1 METMNTGRWLIVL
14 GVAGTI
20 GIVVLISFLFWPKVG
35 ITSTKSV
42 LAGQSLNVY
51 FTNPVRENLDASK
64 FHIKKGNKKTPA
76 KLSYGNKN
84 TSLLVG
90 GLQPGDYTLHI
101 PSKSFGI
108 WKRAEEQV
116 LSFTVLESVQP
127 VTSIKEIENFFER
140 VEPQGRSEIMEKSSS
155 EDKASTSGVADHSQ
169 TNQQVAGV
177 DEADTVKTDGDFL
190 YDVLNGEG
198 LMITD
203 VRNSNEMVRASKVAF
218 SDEFYANQLYIEQD
232 KVVLIGGRNLDAP
245 TSNMD
250 SNRTGDRMMPTQQ
263 MSVIRVYDVTDRTNP
278 KLIRETGA
286 EGYVIGT
293 RKIGQFVYM
302 ITNNQPFLWYDH
314 QISVEDQL
322 IPKVYDSAAA
332 QKVQPLALDK
342 ISILPGAME
351 PSYSVITTLDIESG
365 EEGGV
370 NTKAYLG
377 SGEQLYMSPNHL
389 YLTSTNYQ
397 NNQQSTSEVFKFSLD
412 KTQVHF
418 LQTAQLKGTILN
430 QFSMDEHNGYF
441 RTVTTEGNLWDERN
455 KAKNHLFILDENMKQ
470 VGSVE
475 NLAVNERIYSA
486 RFLGDKAYM
495 VTFRET
501 DPLFVMDVADPNNP
515 KVLGELKIPGFSN
528 YLHPL
533 DEGHLIGFGYETI
546 AKKNPQG
553 GAPIIQTGGMKISV
567 FDVTDFANPKETAS
581 EVIGGQG
588 TYSSVQH
595 DHHALFIHPTR
606 HLFGFPISVYEQS
619 KRENILDLQSSGA
632 MIYEITAERGIVQT
646 ADLTKHM
653 THEYMDWE
661 KEIQRLLYSDNALYT
676 MSVNE
681 VNSYTL
687 DHFAPLDTLERAG
700 HTTNSV
706 QPLESIG
713 K

>member
-1 METMNTGRWLIVL
+1 MNTGRWLIVL

>member
-1 METMNTGRWLIVL
+1 MNTGRWLIVL

-20 GIVVLISFLFWPKVG
+20 GILVLISFLFWPKVG

-51 FTNPVRENLDASK
+51 FTDPVKGNLDVSQ
-64 FHIKKGNKKTPA
+64 FHVKKSNTKTPA
-76 KLSYGNKN
+76 KLSYGNGK
-84 TSLLVG
+84 TSLQVG
-90 GLQPGDYTLHI
+90 ELQPGDYTLHI
-101 PSKSFGI
+101 PANSFGI
-108 WKRAEEQV
+108 WKRAADQV

-127 VTSIKEIENFFER
+127 VTSVKEIENFFER
-140 VEPQGRSEIMEKSSS
+140 LAPKGRSEVMEESSS
-155 EDKASTSGVADHSQ
+155 EDKASSGGVDHSQ

-203 VRNSNEMVRASKVAF
+203 IRNPNDMVRASKTDF
-218 SDEFYANQLYIEQD
+218 TDGFYANQLYVDQD
-232 KVVLIGGRNLDAP
+232 KMIVIGGQNLDAP

-250 SNRTGDRMMPTQQ
+250 VEITEDRIMPMQQ
-263 MSVIRVYDVTDRTNP
+263 LSVIRVYDVTDRTNP

-314 QISVEDQL
+314 PTPVEDHL
-322 IPKVYDSAAA
+322 VPKVYDSTAD
-332 QKVQPLALDK
+332 QKVQALALDK

-365 EEGGV
+365 EKGGV
-370 NTKAYLG
+370 DTKAYLG
-377 SGEQLYMSPNHL
+377 SGEQLYMSTKHL

-397 NNQQSTSEVFKFSLD
+397 DNQQSTSEVFKFSLD
-412 KTQVHF
+412 KTDVHF

-581 EVIGGQG
+581 EIIGGQG
-588 TYSSVQH
+588 TYSSVQQ
-595 DHHALFIHPTR
+595 DHHALFIHPNR
-606 HLFGFPISVYEQS
+606 NLFGFPISVYEQS
-619 KRENILDLQSSGA
+619 QRDNILDLQSSGA
-632 MIYEITAERGIVQT
+632 MIYEITAERGIVKT
-646 ADLTKHM
+646 ADLTKRM
-653 THEYMDWE
+653 TNDYMDWE
-661 KEIQRLLYSDNALYT
+661 KEIQRLLYSGNSLYT
-676 MSVNE
+676 ISINE

-687 DHFAPLDTLERAG
+687 DHYTPLDTLERASY
-700 HTTNSV
+700 TPDSV
-706 QPLESIG
+706 PARESIE

>member
-1 METMNTGRWLIVL
+1 MNTGKWLIVL

-20 GIVVLISFLFWPKVG
+20 GVLVLISFLFWPKVG
-35 ITSTKSV
+35 VTSTKSV
-42 LAGQSLNVY
+42 LAGQSLHVY
-51 FTNPVRENLDASK
+51 FTDPVRGNVDASQFYVTK
-64 FHIKKGNKKTPA
+64 NKEKTPA
-76 KLSYGNKN
+76 KLAYGNGK
-84 TSLLVG
+84 TSLQVG
-90 GLQPGDYTLHI
+90 ELQPGNYTLHV
-101 PSKSFGI
+101 PANSFGI
-108 WKRAEEQV
+108 WKRAANQA

-127 VTSIKEIENFFER
+127 ITSIKEIENFFER
-140 VEPQGRSEIMEKSSS
+140 VKPQGRSEIMEESSS
-155 EDKASTSGVADHSQ
+155 EDKASGSGVDHSQ

-190 YDVLNGEG
+190 YDVLNGDG

-203 VRNSNEMVRASKVAF
+203 IRNPNEMVRASKTDF
-218 SDEFYANQLYIEQD
+218 TDGFYANQLYVDQD
-232 KVVLIGGRNLDAP
+232 KVVVIGGQNLDAP

-250 SNRTGDRMMPTQQ
+250 MKITEDRIMPMQQ
-263 MSVIRVYDVTDRTNP
+263 LSVIRVYDVTDRTNP

-302 ITNNQPFLWYDH
+302 VTNNQPFLWYDH
-314 QISVEDQL
+314 PTPAEDQL
-322 IPKVYDSAAA
+322 LPTVYDSATNQQA
-332 QKVQPLALDK
+332 QPLALDK

-351 PSYSVITTLDIESG
+351 PSYSIITTLDIESG
-365 EEGGV
+365 ERSGV
-370 NTKAYLG
+370 DTKAYLG
-377 SGEQLYMSPNHL
+377 SGEQLYMSADHL

-397 NNQQSTSEVFKFSLD
+397 DNQQSTSEVFKFSLE
-412 KTQVHF
+412 KTHVHF
-418 LQTAQLKGTILN
+418 LQTAQLRGTILN

-501 DPLFVMDVADPNNP
+501 DPLFVMDVADPTNP

-581 EVIGGQG
+581 EIIGGQG

-606 HLFGFPISVYEQS
+606 NLFGFPISVYEQS
-619 KRENILDLQSSGA
+619 QRENILDLQSTGA

-646 ADLTKHM
+646 ADLTKPM
-653 THEYMDWE
+653 TNDYMDWE
-661 KEIQRLLYSDNALYT
+661 TEIQRLVYSGNSLYT
-676 MSVNE
+676 ISVNE
-681 VNSYTL
+681 INSYTL
-687 DHFAPLDTLERAG
+687 DQFTPLDTLERVI
-700 HTTNSV
+700 H
-706 QPLESIG
+706 
-713 K
+713 

>member
-1 METMNTGRWLIVL
+1 MSTGRWLIVL

-20 GIVVLISFLFWPKVG
+20 GILVLISFLFWPKVG

-42 LAGQSLNVY
+42 LAGQSLHVY
-51 FTNPVRENLDASK
+51 FTDPVRGNLDASQ
-64 FHIKKGNKKTPA
+64 FHVTKSNKRTPA
-76 KLSYGNKN
+76 KLAYGNEKK
-84 TSLLVG
+84 SLQVG
-90 GLQPGDYTLHI
+90 ELQPGDYTLHI
-101 PSKSFGI
+101 PANSFGV
-108 WKRAEEQV
+108 WKRAGDQA

-127 VTSIKEIENFFER
+127 VTSMKEIENFFER
-140 VEPQGRSEIMEKSSS
+140 VKPQGRSEIMEESSS
-155 EDKASTSGVADHSQ
+155 EDKASGGGNDHSQ

-198 LMITD
+198 LIITD
-203 VRNSNEMVRASKVAF
+203 IRNPNEMVRASKTDF
-218 SDEFYANQLYIEQD
+218 TDGFYANQLYVDQD
-232 KVVLIGGRNLDAP
+232 KVVLIGGQSLDAP

-250 SNRTGDRMMPTQQ
+250 SNMTEDRMMPTQQ

-293 RKIGQFVYM
+293 RKIDQFVYM

-314 QISVEDQL
+314 PTPVEDQL
-322 IPKVYDSAAA
+322 VPKVYDSISN
-332 QKVQPLALDK
+332 QQVQPLALDK

-365 EEGGV
+365 EQGGV
-370 NTKAYLG
+370 DTKAYLG
-377 SGEQLYMSPNHL
+377 SGEQLYMSEDHL

-397 NNQQSTSEVFKFSLD
+397 DSQQSTSEVFKFSLD
-412 KTQVHF
+412 KTHVHF
-418 LQTAQLKGTILN
+418 QQTAQLKGTILN

-501 DPLFVMDVADPNNP
+501 DPLFIMDVADPNNP

-567 FDVTDFANPKETAS
+567 FDVTDYANPKETAS

-595 DHHALFIHPTR
+595 DHHALFIHPHR
-606 HLFGFPISVYEQS
+606 NLFGFPISVYEQS
-619 KRENILDLQSSGA
+619 KRENILNLQSSGA
-632 MIYEITAERGIVQT
+632 MFYEITAKHGIVKV
-646 ADLTKHM
+646 ADLTKRM
-653 THEYMDWE
+653 TNDYMDWE
-661 KEIQRLLYSDNALYT
+661 KEIQRLVYSGNSLYT
-676 MSVNE
+676 ISVNE

-687 DHFAPLDTLERAG
+687 DQFTPLDTLERASY
-700 HTTNSV
+700 TTDSV
-706 QPLESIG
+706 PPRESIE

>member
-1 METMNTGRWLIVL
+1 MNIMNTGKWLIVL

-20 GIVVLISFLFWPKVG
+20 GVLVLISFLFWPKVG
-35 ITSTKSV
+35 VTSTKSV
-42 LAGQSLNVY
+42 LAGQSLHVY
-51 FTNPVRENLDASK
+51 FTDPVRGNVDASQFYVTK
-64 FHIKKGNKKTPA
+64 NKEKTPA
-76 KLSYGNKN
+76 KLAYGNGK
-84 TSLLVG
+84 TSLQVG
-90 GLQPGDYTLHI
+90 ELQPGNYTLHV
-101 PSKSFGI
+101 PANSFGI
-108 WKRAEEQV
+108 WKRAANQA

-127 VTSIKEIENFFER
+127 ITSIKEIENFFER
-140 VEPQGRSEIMEKSSS
+140 VKPQGRSEIMEESSS
-155 EDKASTSGVADHSQ
+155 EDKASGSGVDHSQ

-190 YDVLNGEG
+190 YDVLNGDG

-203 VRNSNEMVRASKVAF
+203 IRNPNEMVRASKTDF
-218 SDEFYANQLYIEQD
+218 TDGFYANQLYVDQD
-232 KVVLIGGRNLDAP
+232 KVVVIGGQNLDAP

-250 SNRTGDRMMPTQQ
+250 MKITEDRIMPMQQ
-263 MSVIRVYDVTDRTNP
+263 LSVIRVYDVTDRTNP

-302 ITNNQPFLWYDH
+302 VTNNQPFLWYDH
-314 QISVEDQL
+314 PTPAEDQL
-322 IPKVYDSAAA
+322 LPTVYDSATNQQA
-332 QKVQPLALDK
+332 QPLALDK

-351 PSYSVITTLDIESG
+351 PSYSIITTLDIESG
-365 EEGGV
+365 ERSGV
-370 NTKAYLG
+370 DTKAYLG
-377 SGEQLYMSPNHL
+377 SGEQLYMSADHL

-397 NNQQSTSEVFKFSLD
+397 DNQQSTSEVFKFSLE
-412 KTQVHF
+412 KTHVHF
-418 LQTAQLKGTILN
+418 LQTAQLRGTILN

-501 DPLFVMDVADPNNP
+501 DPLFVMDVADPTNP

-581 EVIGGQG
+581 EIIGGQG

-606 HLFGFPISVYEQS
+606 NLFGFPISVYEQS
-619 KRENILDLQSSGA
+619 QRENILDLQSTGA

-646 ADLTKHM
+646 ADLTKPM
-653 THEYMDWE
+653 TNDYMDWE
-661 KEIQRLLYSDNALYT
+661 TEIQRLVYSGNSLYT
-676 MSVNE
+676 ISVNE
-681 VNSYTL
+681 INSYTL
-687 DHFAPLDTLERAG
+687 DQFTPLDTLERVI
-700 HTTNSV
+700 H
-706 QPLESIG
+706 
-713 K
+713 